1 MALLSDEDRQAL
13 TKRFATTL
21 DRDVTVKLF
30 TQSEARSLLILPGQQ
45 NQQPGNEFVK
55 VTNELM
61 HELVET
67 SPKLNLKVYDAFG
80 DGADEAKRL
89 EIEQLPAIVI
99 GDDEGGHVRFY
110 GAPVGNEFPTILT
123 GIESFSQQEPM
134 LEEHVAAVAREQ
146 FDEQVHIRVFVT
158 PT

>member
-13 TKRFATTL
+13 TERFATTL
-21 DRDVTVKLF
+21 ERDVTVKLF
-30 TQSEARSLLILPGQQ
+30 TQSEARSLLILPGKENPQT
-45 NQQPGNEFVK
+45 GNEFMK
-55 VTNELM
+55 VTGELM
-61 HELVET
+61 HELAEM
-67 SPKLNLKVYDAFG
+67 SPKLNLEVYDAFG

-123 GIESFSQQEPM
+123 GIESLSQQEPM
-134 LEEHVAAVAREQ
+134 LESHVAEAARDKIDEAV
-146 FDEQVHIRVFVT
+146 HLRVFVT

>member
-13 TKRFATTL
+13 TERFATTL

-45 NQQPGNEFVK
+45 NQQPGNESMK

-61 HELVET
+61 HELVEM
-67 SPKLNLKVYDAFG
+67 SPKLNLEVYDAFG

-110 GAPVGNEFPTILT
+110 GAPMGNEFPTILT

-134 LEEHVAAVAREQ
+134 LEEHVAEVAREQ

>member
-13 TKRFATTL
+13 TERFKTTL
-21 DRDVTVKLF
+21 EDDVKVKLF

-45 NQQPGNEFVK
+45 GQPGNEFMK
-55 VTNELM
+55 VTKELM

-67 SPKLNLKVYDAFG
+67 SPKLSLEVYDAFG

-89 EIEQLPAIVI
+89 QIEQLPAIVI

-123 GIESFSQQEPM
+123 GIESLSKQEPM
-134 LEEHVAAVAREQ
+134 LGDAVAKAARDL
-146 FDEQVHIRVFVT
+146 FDEEVHIRVFVT